1 MPPPVIDFTRPE
13 VIADPFPALATLLRD
28 DPVHWNPSLG
38 GWCLTRY
45 DDVTAAFIDKSFSSD
60 RVRPFLEQAA
70 AVPAR
75 ERDELRRVIALW
87 LVFID
92 PPDHTRLRKLVS
104 HGFTRRA
111 IRKLQRNIAEVAHGL
126 VDDII
131 ARNRVRGAPESPGEF
146 DLIADF
152 AYPLPA
158 TVIADILGVPRK
170 DVPDLKRWSD
180 EVAAFVL
187 GGRLAPDRYRRSAD
201 SARRMRLYFESLI
214 EARRRSPGE
223 AIIDDLIASRDGG
236 DRLSEDELV
245 ATCVLLLFAGHETT
259 TQLFGN
265 GIVALLAHPDQL
277 ADLVAHHR
285 DTVLVE
291 NAVEEM
297 LRYDGPTVAM
307 VRVLNQAVEMHG
319 TVMNKGD
326 RVFIF
331 PAAAGRDPRVFT
343 DPDRLHIRRPNARRQ
358 INFGFGIHLCLGA
371 QLARLEGQTAFPI
384 LLSRLAELESVGGPP
399 AWNYSLIIRGVK
411 ALPLSFRMEETRQ
424 PCPGS

>member
-1 MPPPVIDFTRPE
+1 MPSPVIDFTDPE
-13 VIADPFPALATLLRD
+13 IIADPFPALASLLRD
-28 DPVHWNPSLG
+28 EPVHWSPSLG

-45 DDVTAAFIDKSFSSD
+45 ADVTAAFIDKRFSSD
-60 RVRPFLEQAA
+60 RMRPFLAQATA
-70 AVPAR
+70 LPADA
-75 ERDELRRVIALW
+75 RDELRRVIALW

-111 IRKLQRNIAEVAHGL
+111 IRRLAHNIGAIAHGL
-126 VDDII
+126 VDGII
-131 ARNRVRGAPESPGEF
+131 ARDRDGGPERARGRF

-158 TVIADILGVPRK
+158 MVIADILGVPRD

-180 EVAAFVL
+180 DVAAFVL
-187 GGRLAPDRYRRSAD
+187 GARLDPDRYRRAAD
-201 SARRMRLYFESLI
+201 SARRMRLYFEALI
-214 EARRRSPGE
+214 EARRRIPGE
-223 AIIDDLIASRDGG
+223 AIIDDLIAARDGG

-265 GIVALLAHPDQL
+265 GMVALLDHPSQF
-277 ADLVAHHR
+277 ADLSAHHQ
-285 DTVLVE
+285 DSVLVE

-307 VRVLNQAVEMHG
+307 VRVLSEAVEMHG
-319 TVMNKGD
+319 TTMNKGD
-326 RVFIF
+326 RVYVF
-331 PAAAGRDPRVFT
+331 PAAAGRDPRVFP
-343 DPDRLHIRRPNARRQ
+343 DPDRLDIRRPNARRQ
-358 INFGFGIHLCLGA
+358 INFGYGIHLCLGA

-384 LLSRLAELESVGGPP
+384 LVSRLADLKLAAGPP
-399 AWNYSLIIRGVK
+399 AWNDSLIIRGVK
-411 ALPLSFRMEETRQ
+411 TLPLTFRMDQTR
-424 PCPGS
+424 

>member
-1 MPPPVIDFTRPE
+1 MPSAVIDFTKPE

-45 DDVTAAFIDKSFSSD
+45 TDVTAAFIDKSFSSD
-60 RVRPFLEQAA
+60 RVRPFLEQASLL
-70 AVPAR
+70 PAH

-111 IRKLQRNIAEVAHGL
+111 IRKLERSIAEIAHGL
-126 VDDII
+126 VDGII
-131 ARNRVRGAPESPGEF
+131 ARNRGHGTIQTRGEF

-158 TVIADILGVPRK
+158 TVIADILGVPRE

-201 SARRMRLYFESLI
+201 SARRMRLYFEALI
-214 EARRRSPGE
+214 EARRRAPGE
-223 AIIDDLIASRDGG
+223 AIIDDLIAARDGG

-265 GIVALLAHPDQL
+265 GMVALLDHPDQL

-285 DTVLVE
+285 DKILVE

-307 VRVLNQAVEMHG
+307 VRVLEQPVEMHG

-331 PAAAGRDPRVFT
+331 PAAAGRDPRLFEN
-343 DPDRLHIRRPNARRQ
+343 PDRLDIRRPNARRQ

-371 QLARLEGQTAFPI
+371 QLARLEGQTAFPV
-384 LLSRLAELESVGGPP
+384 LLSRLADLKPAGGPP
-399 AWNYSLIIRGVK
+399 AWNDSLIIRGVK
-411 ALPLSFRMEETRQ
+411 SLPLGFRVGQ
-424 PCPGS
+424 